1 MAYDKLMAAL
11 RAGDIVTL
19 DGATG
24 TELQRRG
31 VPMDPA
37 SWSGRAT
44 LGNDRVLQ
52 AIHGDYIRA
61 GARVVTANTFA
72 ASPLLLKAAGL
83 AHRSGEIIERAVAA
97 ARAARDST
105 PGAQDVVVA
114 GSLSHMVPVA
124 AGTAV
129 VDPGRVPS
137 PAEIGDAL
145 HAVAAGLKDAGCE
158 LIILEMMYEPGRV
171 KLALDAALAT
181 GLPVWFGLSARRGAA
196 GEAVSFHAFEELA
209 ISSVAGL
216 IPERGVD
223 VAGVMHSEAEVVLP
237 ALDQL
242 REYFKGP
249 LMAYPDSGY
258 FEMPD
263 WRFVNIISPARFQ
276 EYCVHWMSCGVQL
289 VGGCCGLGVEHIE
302 AAGRARDIVLA
313 ERGRAAAAA

>member
-158 LIILEMMYEPGRV
+158 LIILR
-171 KLALDAALAT
+171 
-181 GLPVWFGLSARRGAA
+181 
-196 GEAVSFHAFEELA
+196 
-209 ISSVAGL
+209 
-216 IPERGVD
+216 
-223 VAGVMHSEAEVVLP
+223 
-237 ALDQL
+237 
-242 REYFKGP
+242 
-249 LMAYPDSGY
+249 
-258 FEMPD
+258 
-263 WRFVNIISPARFQ
+263 
-276 EYCVHWMSCGVQL
+276 
-289 VGGCCGLGVEHIE
+289 
-302 AAGRARDIVLA
+302 
-313 ERGRAAAAA
+313 